1 MDWIPLGQEEYNS
14 ICQKVNYLEIKNR
27 PGRLYQEVSKL
38 PCTLESKVKF
48 ILQHWGWDGL
58 PRDEGKLVISQINN
72 FRLTFT
78 SEVKE
83 FIHQI
88 YGLSL
93 TMKKTRS
100 LGTVEDIYETLI
112 VNKFD
117 RNDMLLALGGGVTG
131 DITGFAAATYLR
143 GIDFVQVPTTLLSQ
157 VDSSIGG
164 KTGVDF
170 KAYKNMVG
178 AFYMP
183 KLVYMN
189 LSTLNSLPER
199 EYLEGMGEIIKHG
212 LIRDKEYFYW
222 LKENKDK
229 IISRDYETVKKM
241 IFVSCNIKRVVVEND
256 PKEKGERAVL
266 NFGHTIGHAVEKAKN
281 FSLLHGECVAIG
293 MAAATYIS
301 LKKGNIAEEEYN
313 EINNVISDF
322 KLPVYTTGI
331 LASDVVKATKNDKKM
346 DSGVI
351 KFITLE
357 KNGHAIIDR
366 TISEEL
372 LLEATETVIR
382 G

>member
-1 MDWIPLGQEEYNS
+1 MIKALENLSDRIT
-14 ICQKVNYLEIKNR
+14 VNYEGEPCYDIVFSKDFSEIGNELKKFNIENKKLCIVTESNVGPLYAEQLKNALEPLCKKIIIH
-27 PGRLYQEVSKL
+27 E
-38 PCTLESKVKF
+38 
-48 ILQHWGWDGL
+48 
-58 PRDEGKLVISQINN
+58 
-72 FRLTFT
+72 FRAG
-78 SEVKE
+78 EENKHV
-83 FIHQI
+83 
-88 YGLSL
+88 
-93 TMKKTRS
+93 
-100 LGTVEDIYETLI
+100 GTVEDIYETLI

-222 LKENKDK
+222 LNENKDK

-301 LKKGNIAEEEYN
+301 LKKGNIAEKEYN

-357 KNGHAIIDR
+357 ENGHAIIDR